1 MWSEMSNASGG
12 FMAAGW
18 WQFFVAMIIGIILA
32 FLLAWGL
39 VMSQTAAP
47 STNPASK
54 NPLVYGE

>member
-1 MWSEMSNASGG
+1 
-12 FMAAGW
+12 MAAGW